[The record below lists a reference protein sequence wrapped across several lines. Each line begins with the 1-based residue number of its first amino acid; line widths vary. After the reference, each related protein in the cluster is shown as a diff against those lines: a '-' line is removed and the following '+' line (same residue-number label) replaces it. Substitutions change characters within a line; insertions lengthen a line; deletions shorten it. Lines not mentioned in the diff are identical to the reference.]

1 MYANILAALHG
12 MSVFRGREKAPF
24 SQRLEQNLIEPGIG
38 RRLHQ
43 FDVERPVRMNEK
55 ARDRDSL
62 IRLLAK
68 IVGQRRERLGQQAR
82 LRASRRRRM

>member
-1 MYANILAALHG
+1 MHANILSTLDG
-12 MSVFRGREKAPF
+12 MSVFRGGEKAPF

-43 FDVERPVRMNEK
+43 FDVERPVRMDEK
-55 ARDRDSL
+55 ARDRDRL

-68 IVGQRRERLGQQAR
+68 IVGERRKRLGQQAR
-82 LRASRRRRM
+82 LRASYRRRM